1 MGPMTSAPKLPAP
14 RVPDPR
20 SAPVLRWGVLAP
32 GGIARTFGRALR
44 ARTNQEIRAVASR
57 SLDRA
62 QEYRTEFGVEVAY
75 GSYEE
80 LVSDPHVDAV
90 YVASPHSEHL
100 AHARLALEAGKPVLV
115 EKAFARN
122 GTEARAVFDTADR
135 AGLFAMEAM
144 WTRFLPHIDVVR
156 QCLEQGLLGEVQV
169 VAADHG
175 QKLYPDGPQR
185 LSDPAL
191 AGGALLDL
199 CVYPISFASMV
210 LGEFDSLH
218 ATGLLTKEGVDA
230 QEAVTVQ
237 NAAGALGVLSASM
250 VCRTPTTASISGTR
264 ARLELTGSFYG
275 PSRLTLLSPKDEVL
289 DVLEPSDREHGIQHE
304 IGEVARCVE
313 AGLLESPVLP
323 WAETLRVMDAM
334 DAVRE
339 QIGFRLPGE

>member
-1 MGPMTSAPKLPAP
+1 MTSALRLPAP

-20 SAPVLRWGVLAP
+20 SAPVLRWGVIAP

-44 ARTNQEIRAVASR
+44 ARTGQELRAVASR

-62 QEYRTEFGVEVAY
+62 QEYQREFDVEVAY

-80 LVSDPHVDAV
+80 LVADPHVDAV

-100 AHARLALEAGKPVLV
+100 AHAQLALEAGKPVLV
-115 EKAFARN
+115 EKAFTRTGA
-122 GTEARAVFDTADR
+122 EARAVFDTAER

-144 WTRFLPHIDVVR
+144 WTRFLPHMDVVR
-156 QCLEQGLLGEVQV
+156 QVLEQGLLGEVQV

-210 LGEFDSLH
+210 LGEFDSLS
-218 ATGLLTKEGVDA
+218 ATGLLTTEGVDA
-230 QEAVTVQ
+230 QEVVTVQ
-237 NAAGALGVLSASM
+237 NAAGALGLLSASM
-250 VCRTPTTASISGTR
+250 VSSTPTTASISGTR
-264 ARLELTGSFYG
+264 ARLEFTGAFYG
-275 PSRLTLLSPKDEVL
+275 QSTMTLLSPHDEVL
-289 DVLEPSDREHGIQHE
+289 DVLEPSDREHGLHHE
-304 IGEVARCVE
+304 IVEVAACVD
-313 AGLLESPVLP
+313 ARLLESPLLP

-339 QIGFRLPGE
+339 QIGFRLLGE

>member
-1 MGPMTSAPKLPAP
+1 MTSALRLPTP

-20 SAPVLRWGVLAP
+20 SAPVLRWGVIAP

-44 ARTNQEIRAVASR
+44 ARTGQELRAVASR

-62 QEYRTEFGVEVAY
+62 EEYQREFGVEVAY

-80 LVSDPHVDAV
+80 LVADPHVDAV

-100 AHARLALEAGKPVLV
+100 AHAQLALEAGKPVLV
-115 EKAFARN
+115 EKAFTRTGA
-122 GTEARAVFDTADR
+122 EARAVFDTAER

-144 WTRFLPHIDVVR
+144 WTRFLPHMDVVR
-156 QCLEQGLLGEVQV
+156 QVLEQGLLGEVQL

-210 LGEFDSLH
+210 LGEFDSLS
-218 ATGLLTKEGVDA
+218 ATGVLTTEGVDA
-230 QEAVTVQ
+230 QEVVTVQ
-237 NAAGALGVLSASM
+237 NAAGALGLLSASM
-250 VCRTPTTASISGTR
+250 VSSTPTTASISGTR
-264 ARLELTGSFYG
+264 ARLEFTGAFYG
-275 PSRLTLLSPKDEVL
+275 QSTMTLLSPHDEVL
-289 DVLEPSDREHGIQHE
+289 DVLEPSDREHGLHHE
-304 IGEVARCVE
+304 IVEVAACVD
-313 AGLLESPVLP
+313 ARLLESPLLP

>member
-1 MGPMTSAPKLPAP
+1 MSSPLLLPAP

-57 SLDRA
+57 SLERA
-62 QEYRTEFGVEVAY
+62 QAYRDEFGVEVAY

-80 LVSDPHVDAV
+80 LVTDPHVDAV

-100 AHARLALEAGKPVLV
+100 AHAQLALEAGKPVLV
-115 EKAFARN
+115 EKAFTRN
-122 GTEARAVFDTADR
+122 GAEARAVLDTASR
-135 AGLFAMEAM
+135 ANLFAMEAM
-144 WTRFLPHIDVVR
+144 WTRFLPHVDVVR
-156 QCLEQGLLGEVQV
+156 QVLEQGLLGQVQMV
-169 VAADHG
+169 TADHG
-175 QKLYPDGPQR
+175 QKLYPGGPQR

-199 CVYPISFASMV
+199 CVYPISFASLV
-210 LGEFDSLH
+210 LGEFDSLQ
-218 ATGLLTKEGVDA
+218 ATGTLTPEGVDA
-230 QEAVTVQ
+230 QEAVVVQ
-237 NAAGALGVLSASM
+237 NVAGALGVLSASM
-250 VCRTPTTASISGTR
+250 VSSTPTTASISGTR
-264 ARLELTGSFYG
+264 ARLELSGAFYG
-275 PSRLTLLSPKDEVL
+275 QSTLTLVSPAGEVL
-289 DVLEPSDREHGIQHE
+289 DVLEPSDREHGLHHE
-304 IGEVARCVE
+304 IVEVAACVG
-313 AGLLESPVLP
+313 ARLLESPLLP